1 MNELRKNTFEIFQ
14 LIYRKYNG
22 TDIYE
27 FDKFQ

>member
-1 MNELRKNTFEIFQ
+1 MNEVRKNTIVIFQ

-27 FDKFQ
+27 FDKSQ